1 MAKVSDD
8 GKRLFNKIAQKV
20 IEGTGNTLREI
31 QNNFSF
37 ESGFRGKSRVAW
49 GITDSSLLDSGDVSN
64 AVVKFPMS
72 DQGKIENETEVQEWR
87 NIPDS
92 VKEHLAGL
100 LDWDVNHNWLLQER
114 VETTQEIQKEL
125 LNQVRSGLRDAGFRA
140 KDIKSSDIGLD
151 SNGDPVLVDWG
162 EGFLKLESKIPNIE
176 QSLSG
181 FADLREELESS
192 TFSIITAEA
201 PQGDVDP
208 SIKNMSIEDR
218 QKQLRQNLQKLNP
231 DEIRQISGKYDDV
244 QENPFF
250 VKGVSGH
257 KKNLLRL
264 GNKYGQD
271 TIIWGEN
278 GKFQMIS
285 TTGNVGEVKYSTTD
299 IVEVEGNENFSR
311 IDGVKFRF
319 DFNF

>member
-31 QNNFSF
+31 QNNFPF

-72 DQGKIENETEVQEWR
+72 DRGKIENETEVQEWR

-162 EGFLKLESKIPNIE
+162 EGFVKLESKIPNIE

-181 FADLREELESS
+181 FTDLRDELENS
-192 TFSIITAEA
+192 TFAIITAEA

-208 SIKNMSIEDR
+208 SIKNGNP
-218 QKQLRQNLQKLNP
+218 QKQLRQDLQKLNL
-231 DEIRQISGKYDDV
+231 DEIRQISGKYDGV
-244 QENPFF
+244 QESPFF

-271 TIIWGEN
+271 SIIWGEN
-278 GKFQMIS
+278 GKFELIS
-285 TTGNVGEVKYSTTD
+285 TTDNPGEVIASTTD